1 MNPVLC
7 THVSEVSCSAVSLLH
22 LLLPEAATL
31 PHPTFFHSLPP
42 CCVPRSYSGVGPNNV
57 NPWQE
62 IDMGWTGFTV
72 VNGSVVN
79 NATLI
84 TDTYV
89 NGPLIQ
95 GPAVSLGSWSD
106 MLSFRA

>member
-1 MNPVLC
+1 MFIRCRP
-7 THVSEVSCSAVSLLH
+7 EVSLLQP
-22 LLLPEAATL
+22 LLLAAEAVPHRTL
-31 PHPTFFHSLPP
+31 FRSFTALLCAS
-42 CCVPRSYSGVGPNNV
+42 RSYSGVGPKNV

-95 GPAVSLGSWSD
+95 GPAVSLGSWSN
-106 MLSFRA
+106 MLSFKV

>member
-1 MNPVLC
+1 MFSGVAHAPPTARGCGCTAPHTLSQLTALLC
-7 THVSEVSCSAVSLLH
+7 AS
-22 LLLPEAATL
+22 
-31 PHPTFFHSLPP
+31 
-42 CCVPRSYSGVGPNNV
+42 RSYSGVGPNNV

-62 IDMGWTGFTV
+62 IDIGWTGFTV